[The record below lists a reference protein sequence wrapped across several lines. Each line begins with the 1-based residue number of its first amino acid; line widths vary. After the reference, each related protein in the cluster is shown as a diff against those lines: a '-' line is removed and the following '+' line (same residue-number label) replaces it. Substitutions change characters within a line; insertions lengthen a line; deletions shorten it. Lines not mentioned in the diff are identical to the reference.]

1 MNDKIK
7 LLLSS
12 KGVWLSMAI
21 IAAIIVAVFF
31 VTSGTDGS
39 EKKDVLAEDSDI
51 ETITVNGVSFDMV
64 RVEGGTFEMG
74 SDDYDSEKPVHSER
88 VNDFYIGS
96 TEVTQELWE
105 AVMGRNPSY
114 IRGGNLP
121 VELVSWDDCQK
132 FCNRLSDLT
141 GRSFRLPTE
150 AEWEYAARGGNCSRG
165 YEYSGSNDI
174 GSVAWYRSNSDK
186 NIHPVAS
193 KNPNELGL
201 YDMSGNVW
209 EWTSD
214 LWSSNYS
221 SSRGGSRRVIRG
233 GSVISDVDE
242 CRSADRYSFSPFTW
256 AWIIGLRL
264 AL

>member
-39 EKKDVLAEDSDI
+39 EKKDVLADGSDI

-64 RVEGGTFEMG
+64 RVEGGTFRMG
-74 SDDYDSEKPVHSER
+74 SDDYDWEKPVHSER

-96 TEVTQELWE
+96 TEVTQDLWV
-105 AVMGRNPSY
+105 AVMEENPSY
-114 IRGGNLP
+114 FKGGNLP
-121 VELVSWDDCQK
+121 VEQVSWDCCQE
-132 FCNRLSDLT
+132 FCKRLSDLT
-141 GRSFRLPTE
+141 GRNFRLPTE
-150 AEWEYAARGGNCSRG
+150 AEWEYAARGGNRSRG

-174 GSVAWYRSNSDK
+174 GTVAWYYDNSNFK
-186 NIHPVAS
+186 THPVAS

-214 LWSSNYS
+214 FYS
-221 SSRGGSRRVIRG
+221 SDYRVERGGPDRVYRGGSWSFDAVG
-233 GSVISDVDE
+233 
-242 CRSADRYSFSPFTW
+242 CRSAWRDRLRPYGGGFNH
-256 AWIIGLRL
+256 GLRL

>member
-7 LLLSS
+7 LLLRP

-21 IAAIIVAVFF
+21 IAAIIVAVLF

-64 RVEGGTFEMG
+64 RVEGGTFRMG

-96 TEVTQELWE
+96 TEVTQDLWV
-105 AVMGRNPSY
+105 AVMGNTRY
-114 IRGGNLP
+114 FEGGDLP
-121 VELVSWDDCQK
+121 VVNVSWDDCQE
-132 FCNRLSDLT
+132 FCKRLSDLT

-256 AWIIGLRL
+256 AWTIGLRL